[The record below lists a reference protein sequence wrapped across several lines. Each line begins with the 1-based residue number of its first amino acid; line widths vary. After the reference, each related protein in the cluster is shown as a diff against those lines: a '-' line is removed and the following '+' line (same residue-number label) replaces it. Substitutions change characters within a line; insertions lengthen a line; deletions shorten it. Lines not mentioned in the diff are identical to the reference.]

1 MATVFA
7 SLPILIWITRL
18 VALFI
23 AGWVVYSLRDRLG
36 GWLGGGSM
44 PWVTALGVLGA
55 GFAMSMVAAFLLKP
69 DYFVLGIWSGL
80 DTLLK
85 GDIGGGLYELRAQLI
100 AIGVIVVSL
109 IMYYWA
115 KAAQKQR
122 GIDVEFAFKEIPP
135 E

>member
-1 MATVFA
+1 
-7 SLPILIWITRL
+7 
-18 VALFI
+18 
-23 AGWVVYSLRDRLG
+23 
-36 GWLGGGSM
+36 M
-44 PWVTALGVLGA
+44 PWVTALGVLGS

-85 GDIGGGLYELRAQLI
+85 GDIGGGLFALRAQLI

-109 IMYYWA
+109 IMYYAA
-115 KAAQKQR
+115 KSAQKSK
-122 GIDVEFAFKEIPP
+122 GIDVDFAFKEIPP